1 MPTVPAEPLDLNLRP
16 GETIQVQFVDD
27 ETRAQHYVKVIG
39 YLPDRSLL
47 VTTPTK
53 GGKVLLARE
62 GRAAVV
68 RTFSGQHAQ
77 GFTSAVLK
85 QCNQPFDYLHLAYP
99 QKIEQ
104 VKVRESARV
113 RSAIAVGLRTAAGAD
128 VPAVIRDLSTSGA
141 QVLAADAVGA
151 VGDVITIR
159 ARLSLETVGDQ
170 AIDLPARIRN
180 AQEEA
185 DVPGSLWRHRYGVEF
200 EPQDLQSRLVL
211 RAYLYERATS

>member
-1 MPTVPAEPLDLNLRP
+1 MAAAEPLDLSLRP
-16 GETIQVQFVDD
+16 GDTVQLQFVDD
-27 ETRAQHYVKVIG
+27 ESRTQHYVRIVG
-39 YLPDRSLL
+39 YLPDRSVL
-47 VTTPTK
+47 VTAPQK
-53 GGKVLLARE
+53 AGKVLLARE

-68 RTFSGQHAQ
+68 RLFSGQHAQ

-85 QCNQPFDYLHLAYP
+85 QCSQPFDYLHLAYP
-99 QKIEQ
+99 SRIER
-104 VKVRESARV
+104 VKVRESSRV
-113 RSAIAVGLRTAAGAD
+113 RSAIAVGVRTAAGAD
-128 VPAVIRDLSTSGA
+128 VPAVIRDLSTTGA

-151 VGDVITIR
+151 IGDQIVIR

-185 DVPGSLWRHRYGVEF
+185 EVPGSLWHYRYGVEF
-200 EPQDLQSRLVL
+200 EVQDLQSRLVL